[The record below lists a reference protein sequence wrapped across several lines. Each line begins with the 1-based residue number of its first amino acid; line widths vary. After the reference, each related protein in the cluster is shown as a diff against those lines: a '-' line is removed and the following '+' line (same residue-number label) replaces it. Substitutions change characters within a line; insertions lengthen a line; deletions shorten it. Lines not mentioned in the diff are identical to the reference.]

1 MSVRPTSSLRL
12 TRRRW
17 TTLLGLAPFAAQLTR
32 AQTTTKTPPQGAPA
46 PAPAAAT
53 PEAKLQKAYA
63 DVHDTSVKLSQI
75 VVPANIEPAFTFKA

>member
-1 MSVRPTSSLRL
+1 MSVRSTTSLRV

-17 TTLLGLAPFAAQLTR
+17 TALLGLAPFAARLTR
-32 AQTTTKTPPQGAPA
+32 AQTTTKTPPQGTPMPA
-46 PAPAAAT
+46 PATAT

>member
-1 MSVRPTSSLRL
+1 MSVRCPSPLPFA
-12 TRRRW
+12 RRRLIA
-17 TTLLGLAPFAAQLTR
+17 LLGIAPFAVPLAR
-32 AQTTTKTPPQGAPA
+32 AQTTSQKPPQGAPA

-75 VVPANIEPAFTFKA
+75 VVPMNVEPAFTFKA

>member
-1 MSVRPTSSLRL
+1 MSVRRTSPLPL

-17 TTLLGLAPFAAQLTR
+17 TALLGIAPFAVQLTR
-32 AQTTTKTPPQGAPA
+32 AQTTAKTPPQGAPA
-46 PAPAAAT
+46 PAPVSAT

-75 VVPANIEPAFTFKA
+75 VVPMNVEPAFTFKA

>member
-1 MSVRPTSSLRL
+1 MSVRSTSSLRL

-17 TTLLGLAPFAAQLTR
+17 TALFGLAPFAGQLTR
-32 AQTTTKTPPQGAPA
+32 AQTTTNAPPQGTPA